1 MQPGSRH
8 GFRSKRG
15 RLANGIRQ
23 ALKPRIYPCVIQHL
37 MHRGETGVVSFDAAN
52 DITANTGSHLLRAF
66 DGQPSVRASFDTSA
80 AGASDEIIIKIDL
93 QHSAF
98 NLNYLAI
105 LNHNIKAADASY
117 TLWGKDSDD
126 YATSAQVTLS
136 SFVGDGGGTPTENG
150 SHIVTFTE
158 SSFRYYW
165 LVIGAST
172 PGGWAATDLEIG
184 DIMLGKHCTAPHGP
198 DIGMKTGILHD
209 GGKVLES
216 FGGTRHHVAGWTTGS
231 DGQSLP
237 FGVPFKTNNIA
248 ATNYLEAAVQPGRR
262 YWEFTLS
269 YLADTIVSPSDLS
282 TGVVNPTTFTN
293 VYAMTAGPALP
304 FIFTPDSTSTTVG
317 DYAFARFADDDYQF
331 EEVAFGVAN
340 ISRRIEEEF

>member
-1 MQPGSRH
+1 MAY
-8 GFRSKRG
+8 G
-15 RLANGIRQ
+15 RR
-23 ALKPRIYPCVIQHL
+23 LKPRIYPCTIQHL
-37 MHRGETGVVSFDAAN
+37 MHRGETSVVSQVIGSGYVDVSS
-52 DITANTGSHLLRAF
+52 GSHYLRAF
-66 DGQPSVRASFDTSA
+66 DGQPSVRASFDTSTA
-80 AGASDEIIIKIDL
+80 LAGDDVVFEIDIKDNTRTIDYVAL
-93 QHSAF
+93 
-98 NLNYLAI
+98 
-105 LNHNIKAADASY
+105 LNHNLSGSGANAVFSI
-117 TLWGKDSDD
+117 WGSNSSVTWSSGTVI
-126 YATSAQVTLS
+126 ATSE
-136 SFVGDGGGTPTENG
+136 FVGAATDYTSATAKQFQEDG
-150 SHIVTFTE
+150 SHIILFD
-158 SSFRYYW
+158 SSQNYRYYYIVFQSKPPYNW
-165 LVIGAST
+165 TG
-172 PGGWAATDLEIG
+172 DLEIG

-237 FGVPFKTNNIA
+237 FGVPFKTNNI
-248 ATNYLEAAVQPGRR
+248 TVSENAAVQPGRR

-269 YLADTIVSPSDLS
+269 YLADTVVSPSDLS

-293 VYAMTAGPALP
+293 VYALTAGPALP

-331 EEVAFGVAN
+331 EEVAFGVVN